1 MKKHISDFYD
11 HLSTNYPD
19 VGRNRYSNRDAIQIA
34 SDKLFEHMKSLSTTE
49 FRALISDRHWNSYP
63 IYTCGYTQFP
73 AINLK
78 NYYCIISRAVT
89 KLIYTSAK
97 HKKDLIALS
106 AGAFRIATINSA
118 LGKDK
123 LKAAR
128 IALKSRDSRARKLA
142 VNILPVKDLFQILN
156 TEKDKSILN
165 RLSIRIGY
173 INMLDVEKSSGYR
186 YNRSRAFL
194 NDEFNAEEIRELV
207 QKKEAGDK
215 IPFYEQDIF
224 RKLTYHISEDE
235 VPFYLDLFNKLSQSD
250 KETKKIFLAKLTG
263 RGNA

>member
-11 HLSTNYPD
+11 HLSTNYPNI
-19 VGRNRYSNRDAIQIA
+19 GKSRYSNNDALQLA
-34 SDKLFEHMKSLSTTE
+34 SDKLFEHMKSLSATE
-49 FRALISDRHWNSYP
+49 FRAIISDRHWNSYP
-63 IYTCGYTQFP
+63 TYTFSHNSFTVV
-73 AINLK
+73 NLK
-78 NYYCIISRAVT
+78 NYYSIISKAVK

-97 HKKDLIALS
+97 HKKDLITLS
-106 AGAFRIATINSA
+106 AGVFRIATINSA

-128 IALKSRDSRARKLA
+128 IGLKSRDTRARKLA
-142 VNILPVKDLFQILN
+142 VNILPVKDLLEIVN
-156 TEKDKSILN
+156 TEKNAAILN

-250 KETKKIFLAKLTG
+250 RETKKIFLAKLTG

>member
-49 FRALISDRHWNSYP
+49 FRVLISDRHWNSYP

-224 RKLTYHISEDE
+224 RKLTYHISEE
-235 VPFYLDLFNKLSQSD
+235 QVPFYLDLFNKLSQSD